1 MINRILKDNILK
13 RMKPNKVMV
22 LSGARRIGKTVLL
35 KQIENEINVPYLFL
49 NGEDF
54 SVHELLARRNKAH
67 YEQILGD
74 KRLLIIDEAQKIPDI
89 GFILKFMVDEIEGLK
104 IIVTGSSAFD
114 MTNGTGEPLT
124 GRQISFIMYP
134 LAEKE
139 LAVDEPITARRSNLE
154 LRLVYGN
161 YPELT
166 SLMDAEDKQD
176 YLKEIINS
184 YLLKDI
190 LSFDSIRSSGKILN
204 LLKLV
209 AYQIGG
215 EVSNNE
221 LGQQLGIS
229 KNTVEKYLD
238 LLTKVFVLF
247 RVDGYNRN
255 LRKEVTKSSKWYFTD
270 NGIRNAITA
279 NFQSINQR
287 NDVGALWENY
297 MISERI
303 KHQSYSR
310 MVVNNYFWRT
320 YDRQEIDWI
329 EEREG
334 ELHAFEMKW
343 TNKKAKAPGG
353 WQKAY
358 PDATF
363 SVITPEN
370 YRTWVGLDG

>member
-1 MINRILKDNILK
+1 MIKRILTDSIQK
-13 RMKPNKVMV
+13 RMKPNKVVV

-35 KQIENEINVPYLFL
+35 KQIQQDLKEPFLFL

-54 SVHELLARRNKAH
+54 SVHDLFAKRNKAN
-67 YEQILGD
+67 YQNLLGD
-74 KRLLIIDEAQKIPDI
+74 RKMLIIDEAQKIPDI
-89 GFILKFMVDEIEGLK
+89 GAVLKLLVDEIDGLK

-114 MTNGTGEPLT
+114 MANQTGEPLT
-124 GRQISFIMYP
+124 GRQISFVMYP
-134 LAEKE
+134 LSEAE
-139 LAVDEPITARRSNLE
+139 LSDGEPITDRKSNLE
-154 LRLVYGN
+154 NRLIYGN

-166 SLMDAEDKQD
+166 SIPDLQEKQD
-176 YLKEIINS
+176 YLREIINS

-190 LSFDSIRSSGKILN
+190 LSFDNIRNSSKIFN
-204 LLKLV
+204 LLRLV
-209 AYQIGG
+209 AYQLGS

-270 NGIRNAITA
+270 NGIRNAVIA
-279 NFQSINQR
+279 NFQPLIQR
-287 NDVGALWENY
+287 NDTGSLWENY
-297 MISERI
+297 IISERI
-303 KHQSYSR
+303 KYQSYNR

-320 YDRQEIDWI
+320 YDQQEIDWV
-329 EEREG
+329 EEQNG

-343 TNKKAKAPGG
+343 IDGKVKVPGA
-353 WQKAY
+353 WKKAY
-358 PDATF
+358 PEATF
-363 SVITPEN
+363 TVVTSDT
-370 YRTWVGLDG
+370 YREWVGLGV